1 MRRAMAIGVAAALA
15 GCGMGVDLSQNCTM
29 SVSVNGG
36 APSAVECFAA
46 GATSSGTNAVSI
58 AMNGSLPNVN
68 AAQFAM
74 TLPSAPSTGTYGAG
88 NVTTAAAQVQTA
100 SGAIYSQSNL
110 GSMGTF
116 SVVLTSVSSASAN
129 GGTAYFLHG
138 SAKVT
143 LMGQSGAPGTATISA
158 TF

>member
-68 AAQFAM
+68 VAQFAM

-138 SAKVT
+138 SATVT

>member
-1 MRRAMAIGVAAALA
+1 MRRAMAIAVAAALA
-15 GCGMGVDLSQNCTM
+15 GCGTSFDFSQSCTM

-36 APSAVECFAA
+36 APAAVDCFAA
-46 GATSSGTNAVSI
+46 GATTSGMNAVSI
-58 AMNGSLPNVN
+58 AKNGSLPNVSG
-68 AAQFAM
+68 AQFTM

-100 SGAIYSQSNL
+100 SGAIYSQNNV

-138 SAKVT
+138 SATVT
-143 LMGQSGAPGTATISA
+143 LVGQSGAPGTATISA